1 MSRRYLNRHYI
12 FYNIILWFYLYSKKL
27 KRWKIQKLVLIS
39 IFFRE
44 TLLVV
49 KFSIIRTEDNFEPQK
64 EQKKTKTA
72 RAMINKMANYSFHIK
87 QSERGKKDMF
97 LVCISL
103 YVSIEVW
110 SWVKSIFKSLKYR
123 DCCQACCQISYIV
136 SSRVETPPL

>member
-1 MSRRYLNRHYI
+1 M
-12 FYNIILWFYLYSKKL
+12 ILFVFKKV
-27 KRWKIQKLVLIS
+27 KEMKDSETCFDQH
-39 IFFRE
+39 FFRE

-103 YVSIEVW
+103 YVSIEV
-110 SWVKSIFKSLKYR
+110 
-123 DCCQACCQISYIV
+123 
-136 SSRVETPPL
+136 